1 MAIPMAGT
9 AMEAWEFIKNEV
21 VRFLGAGQLLEM
33 LADGDYRALLSHDGL
48 VSFLYL
54 VIPVLLVLEL
64 LRAGFT
70 RTFKLEDWK
79 VPFMTMVANR
89 FIGAVISVGLVGF
102 SIAVFQPLARFQVDI
117 GWLGL
122 LYGYI
127 VWEFSHFIY
136 HFLAHKVRLFWCLHS
151 THHAPTQMNLSVNY
165 AHIFLEGPYADIIRT
180 SICMLAGVSPP
191 LLIMIMFIDGFWG
204 QAIHL
209 GEGVLKDG
217 RFGFLHKWILT
228 PAHHRVHHARNVQ
241 YMDTNFCNLLN
252 IWDRVF
258 RTYQPQVDGMK
269 FEYGIT
275 RPIKPGSF
283 LDAYFGE
290 FYYLGKDVAMAP
302 GLKNKLLYLAMPP
315 GWSHDGNHKTTRAAK
330 AALRAQQEGEAAATA
345 QGATGSRTGVPA

>member
-1 MAIPMAGT
+1 MD
-9 AMEAWEFIKNEV
+9 AWEFLKTEV

-33 LADGDYRALLSHDGL
+33 LAEGNYRALLSHDGL
-48 VSFLYL
+48 VAFLYM
-54 VIPVLLVLEL
+54 VIPVLLVIEL
-64 LRAGFT
+64 LRAAFT
-70 RTFKLEDWK
+70 KAFKLEDWK
-79 VPFMTMVANR
+79 IPFVTMVANR
-89 FIGAVISVGLVGF
+89 FIGMVVSVGLVGF
-102 SIAVFQPLARFQVDI
+102 SIAVFQPLAPFQVDI
-117 GWLGL
+117 GWFGL
-122 LYGYI
+122 LYGYV

-136 HFLAHKVRLFWCLHS
+136 HYLAHKVRLFWCLHS
-151 THHAPTQMNLSVNY
+151 THHAPTQMNLSVNW

-258 RTYQPQVDGMK
+258 RTYQPQIEGVK

-275 RPIKPGSF
+275 RPLKPGSF

-290 FYYLGKDVAMAP
+290 FYYLGKDVWNAP
-302 GLKNKLLYLAMPP
+302 GLKNKLLYLLKPP
-315 GWSHDGNHKTTRAAK
+315 GWSHDGDHKTAAVMK
-330 AALRAQQEGEAAATA
+330 QRLREQAADDAAVEAAS
-345 QGATGSRTGVPA
+345 SREVAA

>member
-1 MAIPMAGT
+1 MD
-9 AMEAWEFIKNEV
+9 AWQFVKDEV

-48 VSFLYL
+48 VAFLYM

-64 LRAGFT
+64 LRAAFT

-79 VPFMTMVANR
+79 VPFVTMVANR
-89 FIGAVISVGLVGF
+89 FIGAVLSVGLVGF
-102 SIAVFQPLARFQVDI
+102 AIAVFQPLAPFQVDI

-122 LYGYI
+122 LYGYV

-136 HFLAHKVRLFWCLHS
+136 HYLAHKVRLFWCLHS
-151 THHAPTQMNLSVNY
+151 THHAPTQMNLSVNW
-165 AHIFLEGPYADIIRT
+165 AHIFLEAPYADIIRT

-217 RFGFLHKWILT
+217 RFGRLHGWILT
-228 PAHHRVHHARNVQ
+228 PAHHRVHHAKNVE

-258 RTYQPQVDGMK
+258 RTYQPQVEGVR

-275 RPIKPGSF
+275 RPVKPGSF

-290 FYYLGKDVAMAP
+290 FYYLGKDVWRAP
-302 GLKNKLLYLAMPP
+302 GLRNKLLYLIMPP
-315 GWSHDGNHKTTRAAK
+315 GWSHTGEHRTTRVMK
-330 AALRAQQEGEAAATA
+330 EQLRARRERGAVAPAQLAADRQEE
-345 QGATGSRTGVPA
+345 VPA